1 MGQNEIWK
9 TDFATAG
16 CVCGTDSA
24 GTISNF
30 KTGGQTMPRRRNEA
44 DDAARLAAY
53 ARACGYELQ
62 RRGVTYFLTKDSELG
77 CSGDLDRIELFLRNA
92 IAEHREAIMLSR

>member
-1 MGQNEIWK
+1 
-9 TDFATAG
+9 
-16 CVCGTDSA
+16 
-24 GTISNF
+24 
-30 KTGGQTMPRRRNEA
+30 MPRRRNEI

-92 IAEHREAIMLSR
+92 IAEQKAIMLCR